1 MGPTP
6 AAPRP
11 PAPPNCH
18 NIFSNGTQ
26 ELPPPFWAIVHM
38 RVDAGRAAQDDT
50 VIMSMVG
57 GEGPKWTVIAEAVI
71 AKQKET
77 GQLRTRTVTGKM
89 CRERYQNCLDPALN
103 HGPWT
108 VEEQAVLLRVRAPNR
123 PPPRRRRYR
132 VPSRRYQLNKLEMC
146 FCRRSGR
153 LAINGR
159 RSRST

>member
-6 AAPRP
+6 SAPRP

-123 PPPRRRRYR
+123 PPPRPTTTPR
-132 VPSRRYQLNKLEMC
+132 PITSL
-146 FCRRSGR
+146 
-153 LAINGR
+153 
-159 RSRST
+159 STEQVGNVFL

>member
-1 MGPTP
+1 
-6 AAPRP
+6 
-11 PAPPNCH
+11 
-18 NIFSNGTQ
+18 
-26 ELPPPFWAIVHM
+26 M

-123 PPPRRRRYR
+123 PPPRRRRCR
-132 VPSRRYQLNKLEMC
+132 VPSRRYQLKQVGNAFL
-146 FCRRSGR
+146 
-153 LAINGR
+153 
-159 RSRST
+159 

>member
-1 MGPTP
+1 M
-6 AAPRP
+6 
-11 PAPPNCH
+11 
-18 NIFSNGTQ
+18 
-26 ELPPPFWAIVHM
+26 
-38 RVDAGRAAQDDT
+38 
-50 VIMSMVG
+50 IMSMVG

-71 AKQKET
+71 AKQKDT

-123 PPPRRRRYR
+123 LPPRRRRYR

-153 LAINGR
+153 LAINGL